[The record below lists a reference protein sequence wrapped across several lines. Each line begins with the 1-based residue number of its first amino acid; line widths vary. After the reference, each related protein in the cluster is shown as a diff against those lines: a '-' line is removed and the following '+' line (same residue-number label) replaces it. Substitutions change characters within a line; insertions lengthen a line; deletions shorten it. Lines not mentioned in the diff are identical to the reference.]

1 MSKLPEK
8 AEQIVQAHAGL
19 IHRVVIA
26 CQNRAMVPDLEEI
39 LKQAADNGW
48 TDLVGAIRKVLAGQR
63 EVAAFR
69 HLDEEDFT
77 IIEAMLRGIQNPALL
92 PELSSEF
99 DPNMAAPGL
108 AAMIHAARSGNLEA
122 LQLVANMATQMLQA
136 GGDMARLAGLVRPLV
151 TGERD
156 PDKLCQGMTTEAGQ
170 NLVLGI
176 LRELAKLEAH

>member
-1 MSKLPEK
+1 MPKLPEK

-26 CQNRAMVPDLEEI
+26 CQNRAIVPDLEDV

-48 TDLVGAIRKVLAGQR
+48 VDLVAAIRKVLAGQR

-77 IIEAMLRGIQNPALL
+77 IIEAMLRGIQNPAML
-92 PELSSEF
+92 PDLATEF

-122 LQLVANMATQMLQA
+122 LQLIANMATQMLQA

-156 PDKLCQGMTTEAGQ
+156 ADKLCQGMTSEAGQ